1 VLQGALDKKEVA
13 SASSPEKKKSTTP
26 VSPDKKKLT
35 AMASPDKKKKASKLP
50 VKVCAPVAQEEQ
62 QPQQVK
68 LCCKPRACD
77 YLPLKLLVFNVHGT
91 LLDYSL
97 LLDKNPNPTLRPIF
111 KIENRRVLI
120 RPWLSELLCKCFKNF
135 KVGFWGS
142 KSKRYMDEM
151 VPALLGRVRSPEPL
165 VPAFVWSQ
173 KECDVTQWW
182 NNDHVVWGCLLE
194 VVYQKWPHWNSSNT
208 VIIDHN
214 PGQVSCNP
222 RANVIVVSPFYHA
235 QLTKVG
241 DDNLF
246 LKTSL
251 WPQLSGLF
259 ALVDMVDFETHY
271 PELRLQEPETIDKES
286 YEDKNIIGDLQSI
299 QGEGTCG
306 PVGPTCMMSPHLA
319 LNSLFDFVICCMCR
333 PNGRRDKREDQSWQR
348 KQRNCRRKQWHW

>member
-1 VLQGALDKKEVA
+1 VLQGALDRKEVA
-13 SASSPEKKKSTTP
+13 LALSLDKKKST
-26 VSPDKKKLT
+26 S
-35 AMASPDKKKKASKLP
+35 ASPDKKKKASKSP
-50 VKVCAPVAQEEQ
+50 VKVRAPIVQEEQ
-62 QPQQVK
+62 QPQHVK
-68 LCCKPRACD
+68 LFRKPRACD

-91 LLDYSL
+91 LLDCSL
-97 LLDKNPNPTLRPIF
+97 LLDKNPNPTLRPTF

-120 RPWLSELLCKCFKNF
+120 CPWLSELLCKCFKNF
-135 KVGFWGS
+135 RVGFWGS

-151 VPALLGRVRSPEPL
+151 VPTLLGRVRSPEPL

-182 NNDHVVWGCLLE
+182 NNDPVAWGCPLE
-194 VVYQKWPHWNSSNT
+194 VVYRTWPHSNSSNT
-208 VIIDHN
+208 VIIDQN
-214 PGQVSCNP
+214 PSRVSCNP

-271 PELRLQEPETIDKES
+271 PELRLQEQETIDEES
-286 YEDKNIIGDLQSI
+286 YENKNLSCNLQSV
-299 QGEGTCG
+299 QGEGTCR
-306 PVGPTCMMSPHLA
+306 PVGPTCMMSPYLA
-319 LNSLFDFVICCMCR
+319 LNSLFDFVICCMYR
-333 PNGRRDKREDQSWQR
+333 PNGRRDKREDQRWRR
-348 KQRNCRRKQWHW
+348 KQRNCRRKQRHW